1 MENRISG
8 VETQDFASLHD
19 GEQIPGIA
27 FDTEGNPVDCY
38 TVEEVLDEIDRQA
51 IEQFGETHREAV
63 NARRKRW
70 NEDGIWHFG
79 ML

>member
-1 MENRISG
+1 MENRISDA
-8 VETQDFASLHD
+8 ETRCIASLRD

-27 FDTEGNPVDCY
+27 FDKEGNPVDCY
-38 TVEEVLDEIDRQA
+38 TVEEALDEIDRQA

-70 NEDGIWHFG
+70 NEDGLWHFG

>member
-8 VETQDFASLHD
+8 VGTQHFASLRD
-19 GEQIPGIA
+19 GEQIPGVA
-27 FDTEGNPVDCY
+27 FDTEGNPVGCY
-38 TVEEVLDEIDRQA
+38 TVEEVFDEIDRQA

-70 NEDGIWHFG
+70 NEDGIWHFE
-79 ML
+79 MF

>member
-1 MENRISG
+1 MENRISD
-8 VETQDFASLHD
+8 VAMQDFASLHD
-19 GEQIPGIA
+19 GEQIPGIT
-27 FDTEGNPVDCY
+27 FDKEGNPAGCY

-51 IEQFGETHREAV
+51 IEQFGETHRETV

-70 NEDGIWHFG
+70 NEDGLWHFR

>member
-1 MENRISG
+1 MENRISD
-8 VETQDFASLHD
+8 VETRCIASLRD

-27 FDTEGNPVDCY
+27 FDKEGNPAGCY
-38 TVEEVLDEIDRQA
+38 TVEEALDEIDRQA

-70 NEDGIWHFG
+70 NEDGLWHFG